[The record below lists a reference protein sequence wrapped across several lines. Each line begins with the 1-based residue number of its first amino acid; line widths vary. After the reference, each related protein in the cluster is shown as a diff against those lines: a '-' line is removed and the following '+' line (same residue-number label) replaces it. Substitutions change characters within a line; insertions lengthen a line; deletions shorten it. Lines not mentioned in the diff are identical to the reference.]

1 MRVLQSSLKVRDEG
15 EAKTAG
21 EDGETG
27 ESAVWPAGGER
38 SRREHQQQTVA
49 RGQTVA

>member
-1 MRVLQSSLKVRDEG
+1 MRVLHSSLKVQDEG
-15 EAKTAG
+15 EAETAR
-21 EDGETG
+21 EEGETG